1 MRKLTFT
8 VACLL
13 FHLPSAL
20 AQAPQPTPM
29 PHTSVHDFAR
39 VLSAQGR
46 AKLQEGA
53 ERLRRDYRTEI
64 AIVTINSLRGEDSL
78 DYSLRM
84 ARSWGIG
91 SKENGV
97 RGLLIL
103 VAVKD
108 RKTAFRTSRDIE
120 GELPDGLTA
129 EISREMGA
137 YFKKG
142 DFNGGLARGMDR
154 ILEREQA
161 AHQPKPLPQPTP
173 ARVASSVNN
182 SRGGVGWAWALVAA
196 IVVGSLLLSRLGRA
210 QNRYGWTGSP
220 GYTPHDSTGYYAAS
234 AFGHDSGS
242 SSSSD
247 YSSSSSSDYG
257 SSSSYD
263 AGSSSSNSGSDSG
276 SSSGGGADFGGG
288 GSDTSW

>member
-8 VACLL
+8 VVCVL
-13 FHLPSAL
+13 FYLSAVL

-29 PHTSVHDFAR
+29 PHTSVHDFAS
-39 VLSAQGR
+39 VLSAEGK
-46 AKLQEGA
+46 AKLQAGA
-53 ERLRRDYRTEI
+53 ERLKREYRTEI
-64 AIVTINSLRGEDSL
+64 AIVTVKSLRGEDSL

-91 SKENGV
+91 SKEKGV

-142 DFNGGLARGMDR
+142 DYNGGLAHGMDR
-154 ILEREQA
+154 ILEREKA
-161 AHQPKPLPQPTP
+161 AYQPKPQPQPTP
-173 ARVASSVNN
+173 VRVASSVKN
-182 SRGGVGWAWALVAA
+182 SQRSLVWPWVLIAA
-196 IVVGSLLLSRLGRA
+196 IVVGSLLLHRLGRA
-210 QNRYGWTGSP
+210 QNGYGWTGSSAT
-220 GYTPHDSTGYYAAS
+220 GYTTHESTGVYAS
-234 AFGHDSGS
+234 SGYGYDSS

-247 YSSSSSSDYG
+247 NYSSSSSSDYG

-263 AGSSSSNSGSDSG
+263 AGSSGSDSG
-276 SSSGGGADFGGG
+276 SSDSGGSDFGGG